1 MREETAIDN
10 SRNIDRRTF
19 LGQSGLTAAA
29 VCLGWRSG
37 RLRSAPLDAAST
49 YGKIDP
55 GQAGIEP
62 TGEDFDFAIFADPQ
76 GGDPN
81 DQTNDSPE
89 RVAIH
94 NPFILKNIEAV
105 NRLNPPPAFL
115 LVVGDIVD
123 SKGQRSNYDVMVDY
137 LRRLKTPVL
146 FELGNHETRYGAR
159 ITPDDTSELENY
171 LRAQEQ
177 INGLGKL
184 LYSFDLGRWHFVV
197 WPDPLRRGFWEA
209 HPHYFEW
216 LADDLRRHRDRPTM
230 LFQHISLLPIGI
242 DPMIVYAE
250 KVPVKRRLLETI
262 TRFGNVKYVFS
273 GHTHIPLKASVKIAR
288 TYNGTTFINLP
299 AAGYRA
305 RSFGE
310 PDFGDGPSQ
319 GFALIKVRGENAT
332 VQFHRVTGEQFT
344 YPKKFPAFEPE
355 AYPSWLAEKWQL
367 PARPQFVNGSF
378 EDGLEGWARRFVY
391 AEDEDP
397 STICEAT
404 DRLARAG
411 GKSLYLF
418 CRPRG
423 YEVRGQD
430 RMPQSINR
438 VCQAIALEPGRAP
451 LLRLA
456 YRLEGGHSSA
466 DDEAG
471 AYVWLEG
478 YAGAEK
484 RLDIIYWVGKGFPNP
499 EGLYAGRGG
508 IRHWDMTAA
517 PDQWHAAIINVA
529 KDHDSGDAKTTFDQL
544 GLDKLAVSLGVWT
557 ENVGIGN
564 AIGIYLDDLSI
575 DSAADATTTLSR
587 IDGRRIVAKPK
598 NEMWNKRIAH
608 IDGEHI
614 FVPRTPQ

>member
-1 MREETAIDN
+1 
-10 SRNIDRRTF
+10 
-19 LGQSGLTAAA
+19 
-29 VCLGWRSG
+29 
-37 RLRSAPLDAAST
+37 LDAEAT

-55 GQAGIEP
+55 EDAGIQP
-62 TGEDFDFAIFADPQ
+62 TGDDFDFAIFADPQ

-94 NPFILKNIEAV
+94 NPYVVKNVKAV
-105 NRLNPPPAFL
+105 NRLDPQPAFL

-137 LRRLKTPVL
+137 LRRLRTPVL

-159 ITPDDTSELENY
+159 ITPDDMSELENY
-171 LRAQEQ
+171 FRAQEQ
-177 INGLGKL
+177 INGLDKL
-184 LYSFDLGRWHFVV
+184 VYSFDLGRWHFVV

-209 HPHYFEW
+209 HRHYFDW
-216 LADDLRRHRDRPTM
+216 LEKDLRQHRDRPTI

-250 KVPVKRRLLETI
+250 KVPVKRRLLEII
-262 TRFGNVKYVFS
+262 THHGNVKYVFS
-273 GHTHIPLKASVKIAR
+273 GHMHIPLKASVKIAR
-288 TYNGTTFINLP
+288 TYKGTTFINLP

-319 GFALIKVRGENAT
+319 GFTLVKIRGDDT
-332 VQFHRVTGEQFT
+332 TMDFHRVTGERFT

-355 AYPSWLAEKWQL
+355 TYPLWLVEKWQL
-367 PARPQFVNGSF
+367 PTRPQLVNGSF
-378 EDGLEGWARRFVY
+378 EDGLEGWTRRFVY

-397 STICEAT
+397 STICEVT
-404 DRLARAG
+404 DRLARSD

-423 YEVRGQD
+423 YHVRGQD

-438 VCQAIALEPGRAP
+438 VCQVTALEPGTAP

-456 YRLEGGHSSA
+456 YRLEGKHFSA
-466 DDEAG
+466 DNEAG

-484 RLDIIYWVGKGFPNP
+484 RLNMIYWVGKGFPNP

-508 IRHWDMTAA
+508 IRHWDMTAE
-517 PDQWHAAIINVA
+517 PERWNAAIINVA
-529 KDHDSGDAKTTFDQL
+529 KDHECSNPKTTFDQV
-544 GLDKLAVSLGVWT
+544 GLDTLAVSLGVWT
-557 ENVGIGN
+557 ENVGTGN
-564 AIGIYLDDLSI
+564 AVGIYFDDLSV
-575 DSAADATTTLSR
+575 DSTADATTTLSQ
-587 IDGRRIVAKPK
+587 INGRRIVAKRTD
-598 NEMWNKRIAH
+598 EIWNKRIAH
-608 IDGEHI
+608 IDGEHV
-614 FVPRTPQ
+614 FVARTPQ